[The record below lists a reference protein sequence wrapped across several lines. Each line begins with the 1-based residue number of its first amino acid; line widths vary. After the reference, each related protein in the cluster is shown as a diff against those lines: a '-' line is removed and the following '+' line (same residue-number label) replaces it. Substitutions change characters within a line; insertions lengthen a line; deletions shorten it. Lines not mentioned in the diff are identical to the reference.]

1 MTRAKDNILNT
12 TEKQQTSGKQ
22 QPPEKQKTA
31 ALTMP
36 SDPLAILSMQNLDKH
51 FATPTVVSETSSRLQ
66 SEPQYDIL
74 TSRSHDRLTDINQDI
89 QKALQ
94 QASQQDGKLDL
105 QHDVNLDSKIAVQP
119 DRQTTSKIV
128 GKRAVRPTAPE
139 PEVDPLDQALLQKL
153 TRAYPELAR
162 EKSTLVSS
170 RLPDDIVERLGYA
183 ADLVKKHRKNK
194 QDVITRGLI
203 LAFEELV
210 KSDGAVEWYEK

>member
-1 MTRAKDNILNT
+1 MST
-12 TEKQQTSGKQ
+12 TEKQQASEKQ

-51 FATPTVVSETSSRLQ
+51 FATPTVVSEASSKLQ
-66 SEPQYDIL
+66 PEQHKDIL
-74 TSRSHDRLTDINQDI
+74 TSNNQDRLTDSSQAIKQDT
-89 QKALQ
+89 QQALQ
-94 QASQQDGKLDL
+94 QDSQQDTKIDL
-105 QHDVNLDSKIAVQP
+105 QHDRKLD
-119 DRQTTSKIV
+119 SKIV
-128 GKRAVRPTAPE
+128 GKRAIRPTAPE

-153 TRAYPELAR
+153 TRAYPELTR

>member
-12 TEKQQTSGKQ
+12 TENQQASGKQ

-51 FATPTVVSETSSRLQ
+51 FATPTVVSEASSKLQ
-66 SEPQYDIL
+66 PEQHNDIL
-74 TSRSHDRLTDINQDI
+74 TSSNQDRLTDSSQAIKQDT
-89 QKALQ
+89 QQALQ
-94 QASQQDGKLDL
+94 QDSQQDTKIDL
-105 QHDVNLDSKIAVQP
+105 QHDRKLD
-119 DRQTTSKIV
+119 SKIV
-128 GKRAVRPTAPE
+128 GKRAIRPTAPE

-153 TRAYPELAR
+153 TRAYPELTR

>member
-1 MTRAKDNILNT
+1 MST
-12 TEKQQTSGKQ
+12 TEKQQASEKQ

-51 FATPTVVSETSSRLQ
+51 FATPTVVSEASSKLQ
-66 SEPQYDIL
+66 PKQHNDIL
-74 TSRSHDRLTDINQDI
+74 TSSNQDRLTDSSQAIKQDT
-89 QKALQ
+89 QQALQ
-94 QASQQDGKLDL
+94 QDSQQDVK
-105 QHDVNLDSKIAVQP
+105 LDSKIAVQP
-119 DRQTTSKIV
+119 DRQATIKVV

-153 TRAYPELAR
+153 TRAYPELTR

>member
-1 MTRAKDNILNT
+1 MST
-12 TEKQQTSGKQ
+12 TEKQQASEKQ

-51 FATPTVVSETSSRLQ
+51 FATPTVVSEASSKLQ
-66 SEPQYDIL
+66 PEQHNDIL
-74 TSRSHDRLTDINQDI
+74 TSSNQDRLTDSSQAIKQDT
-89 QKALQ
+89 QQALQ
-94 QASQQDGKLDL
+94 HDSQQDTKIDL
-105 QHDVNLDSKIAVQP
+105 QHDRKLD
-119 DRQTTSKIV
+119 SKIV
-128 GKRAVRPTAPE
+128 GKRAIRPTAPE

-153 TRAYPELAR
+153 TRAYPELTR

>member
-1 MTRAKDNILNT
+1 MST
-12 TEKQQTSGKQ
+12 TEKQQASEKQ

-51 FATPTVVSETSSRLQ
+51 FATPTVVSEASSKLQ
-66 SEPQYDIL
+66 PEQHKDIL
-74 TSRSHDRLTDINQDI
+74 TSSNQDRLTDSSQAIKQNM
-89 QKALQ
+89 Q
-94 QASQQDGKLDL
+94 QAGQQDSQQA
-105 QHDVNLDSKIAVQP
+105 VNLDSMIAVQP
-119 DRQTTSKIV
+119 DRQTTSKVV

-183 ADLVKKHRKNK
+183 ADLIKKHRKNK

>member
-1 MTRAKDNILNT
+1 MST
-12 TEKQQTSGKQ
+12 TEKQQASEKQ

-51 FATPTVVSETSSRLQ
+51 FATPTVVSEASSKLQ
-66 SEPQYDIL
+66 PEQHNDIL
-74 TSRSHDRLTDINQDI
+74 TSSNQDRLTDSSQAIKQDT
-89 QKALQ
+89 QQALQ
-94 QASQQDGKLDL
+94 QDSQQDTKIDL
-105 QHDVNLDSKIAVQP
+105 QHDRKLD
-119 DRQTTSKIV
+119 SKIV
-128 GKRAVRPTAPE
+128 GKRAIRPTAPE

-153 TRAYPELAR
+153 TRAYPELTR

>member
-12 TEKQQTSGKQ
+12 TENQQASGKQ

-51 FATPTVVSETSSRLQ
+51 FATPTVVSEASSKLQ
-66 SEPQYDIL
+66 PEQHNDIL
-74 TSRSHDRLTDINQDI
+74 TSSNQDRLTDSSQAIKQDT
-89 QKALQ
+89 QQALQ
-94 QASQQDGKLDL
+94 QDSQQDTKIDL
-105 QHDVNLDSKIAVQP
+105 QHDRKLD
-119 DRQTTSKIV
+119 SKIV
-128 GKRAVRPTAPE
+128 GKRAIRPTAPE

-153 TRAYPELAR
+153 TRAYPELSR

-183 ADLVKKHRKNK
+183 ADLIKKHRKNK

-210 KSDGAVEWYEK
+210 ESGGAVEWYEK

>member
-51 FATPTVVSETSSRLQ
+51 FATPTVVSEASSKLQ
-66 SEPQYDIL
+66 PEQHNDIL
-74 TSRSHDRLTDINQDI
+74 TSRNQDI
-89 QKALQ
+89 LTDSSQAIKQDTQQALQ
-94 QASQQDGKLDL
+94 QDSQQDTKIDL
-105 QHDVNLDSKIAVQP
+105 QHDRKLD
-119 DRQTTSKIV
+119 SKIV
-128 GKRAVRPTAPE
+128 GKRAIRPTAPE

>member
-1 MTRAKDNILNT
+1 MTRAKDNTLNT
-12 TEKQQTSGKQ
+12 TEKQQASGKQ
-22 QPPEKQKTA
+22 QPPEKQKTV

-36 SDPLAILSMQNLDKH
+36 SDPLSILSMQNLDKH
-51 FATPTVVSETSSRLQ
+51 FSTPPTVSAAPSKLQ
-66 SEPQYDIL
+66 TEPHQGIL
-74 TSRSHDRLTDINQDI
+74 TLRNQDSLTDSSQAIKQDT
-89 QKALQ
+89 QQALQ
-94 QASQQDGKLDL
+94 QGSQQDVK
-105 QHDVNLDSKIAVQP
+105 LDSKIAVQP
-119 DRQTTSKIV
+119 DRQATIKVV

-153 TRAYPELAR
+153 TRAYPELSR

-183 ADLVKKHRKNK
+183 ADLIKKHRKNK

>member
-1 MTRAKDNILNT
+1 MST
-12 TEKQQTSGKQ
+12 TEKQQASEKQ

-51 FATPTVVSETSSRLQ
+51 FATPTVVSEASSKSQ
-66 SEPQYDIL
+66 PKQHNDIL
-74 TSRSHDRLTDINQDI
+74 TSSNQDRLTDSSQAIKQDT
-89 QKALQ
+89 QQALQ
-94 QASQQDGKLDL
+94 QDSQQDTKIDL
-105 QHDVNLDSKIAVQP
+105 QHDRKLD
-119 DRQTTSKIV
+119 SKIV
-128 GKRAVRPTAPE
+128 GKKAIRPTAPE

-153 TRAYPELAR
+153 TRAYPELTR

>member
-12 TEKQQTSGKQ
+12 TENQQASGKQ

-51 FATPTVVSETSSRLQ
+51 FATPTVVSEASSKLQ
-66 SEPQYDIL
+66 PEQHNDIL
-74 TSRSHDRLTDINQDI
+74 TSRNQDI
-89 QKALQ
+89 LTDSSQAIKQDTQQALQ
-94 QASQQDGKLDL
+94 QDSQQDTKIDL
-105 QHDVNLDSKIAVQP
+105 QHDRKLD
-119 DRQTTSKIV
+119 SKIV
-128 GKRAVRPTAPE
+128 GKRAIRPTAPE

>member
-1 MTRAKDNILNT
+1 MST
-12 TEKQQTSGKQ
+12 TEKQQASEKQ

-51 FATPTVVSETSSRLQ
+51 FATPTVVSEASSKLQ
-66 SEPQYDIL
+66 PEQHNDIL
-74 TSRSHDRLTDINQDI
+74 TSSNQDRLTDSSQAIKQDT
-89 QKALQ
+89 QQALQ
-94 QASQQDGKLDL
+94 QDSQQDTKIDL
-105 QHDVNLDSKIAVQP
+105 QHDRKLD
-119 DRQTTSKIV
+119 SKIV
-128 GKRAVRPTAPE
+128 GKRAIRPTAPE

-153 TRAYPELAR
+153 TRAYPELTR

-170 RLPDDIVERLGYA
+170 RLPDDIVEKLGYA

>member
-1 MTRAKDNILNT
+1 MST
-12 TEKQQTSGKQ
+12 TEKQQASEKQ

-51 FATPTVVSETSSRLQ
+51 FATPTVVSEASSKLQ
-66 SEPQYDIL
+66 PEQHKDIL
-74 TSRSHDRLTDINQDI
+74 TSSNQDRLTDSSQAIKQDT
-89 QKALQ
+89 QQALQ
-94 QASQQDGKLDL
+94 QDSQQDTKIDL
-105 QHDVNLDSKIAVQP
+105 QHDRKLD
-119 DRQTTSKIV
+119 SKIV
-128 GKRAVRPTAPE
+128 GKRAIRPTAPE

-153 TRAYPELAR
+153 TRAYPELTR

-170 RLPDDIVERLGYA
+170 RLPEDIVERLGYA

>member
-1 MTRAKDNILNT
+1 MST
-12 TEKQQTSGKQ
+12 TEKQQASEKQ

-51 FATPTVVSETSSRLQ
+51 FATPTVVSEASSKLQ
-66 SEPQYDIL
+66 PEQHNDIL
-74 TSRSHDRLTDINQDI
+74 TSSNQDRLTDSSQAIKQDT
-89 QKALQ
+89 QQALQ
-94 QASQQDGKLDL
+94 QDSQQDTKIDL
-105 QHDVNLDSKIAVQP
+105 QHDRKLD
-119 DRQTTSKIV
+119 SKIV
-128 GKRAVRPTAPE
+128 GKRAIRPTAPE

-153 TRAYPELAR
+153 IRAYPELTR

>member
-1 MTRAKDNILNT
+1 MST
-12 TEKQQTSGKQ
+12 TEKQQASEKQ

-51 FATPTVVSETSSRLQ
+51 FATPTVVSEASSKLQ
-66 SEPQYDIL
+66 PEQHKDIL
-74 TSRSHDRLTDINQDI
+74 TSNNQDRLTDSSQAIKQDT
-89 QKALQ
+89 QQALQ
-94 QASQQDGKLDL
+94 QDSQQDTKIDL
-105 QHDVNLDSKIAVQP
+105 QHDRKLD
-119 DRQTTSKIV
+119 SKIV
-128 GKRAVRPTAPE
+128 GKRAIKPTAPE

-153 TRAYPELAR
+153 TRAYPELTR

>member
-1 MTRAKDNILNT
+1 MST
-12 TEKQQTSGKQ
+12 TEKQQASEKQ

-51 FATPTVVSETSSRLQ
+51 FATPTVVSEASSKLQ
-66 SEPQYDIL
+66 PKQHNDIL
-74 TSRSHDRLTDINQDI
+74 TSSNQDRLTDSSQAIKQDT
-89 QKALQ
+89 QQALQ
-94 QASQQDGKLDL
+94 QDNQQDVK
-105 QHDVNLDSKIAVQP
+105 LDSKVAVQP
-119 DRQTTSKIV
+119 DRQATIKVV
-128 GKRAVRPTAPE
+128 GKRAIRPTAPE
-139 PEVDPLDQALLQKL
+139 QEVDPLDQALLQKL
-153 TRAYPELAR
+153 TRAYPELTR

-183 ADLVKKHRKNK
+183 ADLIKKHRKNK

>member
-1 MTRAKDNILNT
+1 MST
-12 TEKQQTSGKQ
+12 TEKQQASEKQ

-51 FATPTVVSETSSRLQ
+51 FATPTVVSEASSKLQ
-66 SEPQYDIL
+66 PEQHNNIL
-74 TSRSHDRLTDINQDI
+74 TSSNQDRLTDSSQAIKQDT
-89 QKALQ
+89 QQALQ
-94 QASQQDGKLDL
+94 HDSQQDTKIDL
-105 QHDVNLDSKIAVQP
+105 QHDRKI
-119 DRQTTSKIV
+119 DSKIV
-128 GKRAVRPTAPE
+128 GKRAIKPTAPE

-153 TRAYPELAR
+153 TRAYPELTR